1 MKKKLLAGFGLLL
14 LAGVLVLALR
24 PAAVPVT
31 PAEVVSDSFTETVEE
46 EGRTRL
52 RETWQI
58 TAPVDGW
65 LRRVALEPGDPV
77 TRGDPLFRMEGR
89 PAPALDARGREQA
102 REQLSAA
109 ESRLASARSELE
121 ARETERELAETEY
134 ERSHRLHER
143 DMISS
148 EERDR
153 RRSRMVAARAAE
165 RSAGHAVETARFER
179 NMARANLE
187 VADGERAPD
196 DAPVLAV
203 PSPLSGVIVRRHR
216 ESEGPV
222 AAGEAVLEV
231 GDMDLLEVEVD
242 LLTVEAVRLEPG
254 MPVVIERWGGGE
266 DLEGR
271 VRRVEPGGFERVSA
285 LGVDEQ
291 RVPVRVE
298 ITSPRQD
305 WDRLGED
312 FRVEARFIVWEGEDV
327 TQVPA
332 GAVFRSGD
340 QEAVYVIEEG
350 RAQLRP
356 VNTGRRSGLWVQV
369 RDGLEPGETVI
380 RNPGDRVTD
389 GARVRPD

>member
-1 MKKKLLAGFGLLL
+1 MKKKILAGFGLLL
-14 LAGVLVLALR
+14 LVGVVVLALR

-31 PAEVVSDSFTETVEE
+31 PAEVVSDSFTETIEE

-77 TRGDPLFRMEGR
+77 ATGDALFRMEGR
-89 PAPALDARGREQA
+89 PAPALDTRGREQA

-109 ESRLASARSELE
+109 ESRLASARSERE

-134 ERSHRLHER
+134 ERGRRLHER
-143 DMISS
+143 DMVSA

-153 RRSRMVAARAAE
+153 RHSRMVAARAAE
-165 RSAGHAVETARFER
+165 TSARHAVEVARFER

-187 VADGERAPD
+187 VADGQRAPE
-196 DAPVLAV
+196 DAPVLAI
-203 PSPLSGVIVRRHR
+203 PSPLSGVVVRRHR

-222 AAGEAVLEV
+222 ATGELILEV

-254 MPVVIERWGGGE
+254 MRVVIERWGGAE

-298 ITSPRQD
+298 ITSPREV
-305 WDRLGED
+305 WGRLGED
-312 FRVEARFIVWEGEDV
+312 FRVEVRFIVWEGEDV
-327 TQVPA
+327 VQIPA
-332 GAVFRSGD
+332 GALFRD
-340 QEAVYVIEEG
+340 DDREAVYVIEED
-350 RAQLRP
+350 RVSLRP
-356 VNTGRRSGLWVQV
+356 VETGRRSGLRVQV
-369 RDGLEPGETVI
+369 LDGLEPGETVI
-380 RNPGDRVTD
+380 RHPGDRVAD
-389 GARVRPD
+389 GVRVRPD